1 MMKHIKTR
9 IMVAVALFGMAI
21 SAQSAISPVP
31 APPDLQARSYLLMDY
46 NSGRVLAEKNADNRI
61 EPASITKLMTAYIVY
76 KELEA
81 GRLHM
86 QDKITISKKAWQ
98 MGGSRM
104 FVEVGK
110 QVDVEDLLKGMIIQS
125 GNDATVA
132 LAEHIGGSE
141 AVFADLMNQ
150 YAKALGM
157 KNTHF
162 VNSTGWPHPDHLTT
176 ARDLALLARAVIR
189 EYPEHYK
196 MYSERSYTYN
206 NISQPNRNL
215 LMDRDSSVDGIKTGH
230 TDSAGYCLL
239 SSAMRDNMRLIS
251 VVLGTKSDAARAD
264 DSQALF
270 GYGYRFF
277 ESDQMYAAGKDL
289 QKTRI
294 WKGNSENL
302 SLGLQHDL
310 HVTVPRG
317 QYKNLDA
324 VMEVNQ
330 DIEAPVQKGQK
341 LGVVR
346 VMLDGKEILSR
357 PLVALN
363 DVGEGSL
370 WQRTRDR
377 VIRMFQ

>member
-1 MMKHIKTR
+1 MKHIKTR